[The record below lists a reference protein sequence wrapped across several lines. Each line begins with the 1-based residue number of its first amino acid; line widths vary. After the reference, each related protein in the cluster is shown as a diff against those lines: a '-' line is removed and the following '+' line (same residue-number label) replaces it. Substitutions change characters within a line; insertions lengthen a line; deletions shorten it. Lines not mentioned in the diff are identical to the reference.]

1 MTMVMTTSKEKKNE
15 KATYAFS
22 FKRYFISLLYL
33 LLLTV
38 SIYVFVDDISQQ
50 TLIQLFFFMAMGTLV
65 LQSIIGLIANRH
77 RRKNKN

>member
-1 MTMVMTTSKEKKNE
+1 MTTNKNKQSK

-50 TLIQLFFFMAMGTLV
+50 TLLQLFFFMAMGTLV
-65 LQSIIGLIANRH
+65 LQSVIGLIANRH
-77 RRKNKN
+77 KRKSKK

>member
-1 MTMVMTTSKEKKNE
+1 MKTNKNNQSK

-22 FKRYFISLLYL
+22 FKRYLISVLYL

-50 TLIQLFFFMAMGTLV
+50 TLLKLFFFMAMGTLV
-65 LQSIIGLIANRH
+65 LQSIIGIISNRH
-77 RRKNKN
+77 KRKTKK